1 MNSNAAI
8 DIQMVKAF
16 IKFRKDHKR
25 SPSLDSANDPNEVA
39 LCYWIKNQSHVF
51 RHVRKVPNYI
61 SKPLNDAG
69 LMGEFT
75 SLITFRGTQDK
86 AESFIKF
93 ISSRKHNQNLDF
105 EEDEWYFYRDWY
117 YSTLA
122 RKKAAQSTREK
133 VKSIFAKGGF
143 AGLESAKLHSKDLKA
158 LVIVNQCLI
167 WKKTTGKLPSI
178 NSKNK
183 LEKELATVLASNHCL
198 YVQSFIAQHGLRDV
212 PVTLPPFSPE
222 PKPEKNDRLSRLEA
236 TVEKLTALVEK
247 LSGKLLADDKVI
259 NISLPKK
266 KRNTNGVP
274 VKPFGSH
281 KGRIDASELV
291 GLAVYELANK
301 TQVTV
306 GIENVIEYKSGHKKY
321 ILRMPSAD
329 GKAFTRK
336 FFRWSTCKEL
346 KEISL
351 SV

>member
-1 MNSNAAI
+1 MSSAAI
-8 DIQMVKAF
+8 DIQMAKAY
-16 IKFRKDHKR
+16 IKFRKDKKR
-25 SPSLDSANDPNEVA
+25 TPNLDDANDPNEVA
-39 LCYWIKNQSHVF
+39 LCYWLKNQSHML
-51 RHVRKVPNYI
+51 RHVRHIPKHI
-61 SKPLNDAG
+61 AKPLSDAG
-69 LMGEFT
+69 LLPEFT

-86 AESFIKF
+86 AEAFMKF
-93 ISSRKHNQNLDF
+93 INSRKHNQTLDF
-105 EEDEWYFYRDWY
+105 EHDQWYMHREWY
-117 YSTLA
+117 YSCLT
-122 RKKAAQSTREK
+122 RKKATQTTRDK
-133 VKSIFAKGGF
+133 VKPIFSEAGF
-143 AGLESAKLHSKDLKA
+143 AGLESAKLCSKDLKN

-167 WKKTTGKLPSI
+167 WKKTLGQLPSI
-178 NSKNK
+178 TSKNK
-183 LEKELATVLASNHCL
+183 LEKELATVLASRHCG
-198 YVQSFIAQHGLRDV
+198 YVESFIAQHGLRDV
-212 PVTLPPFSPE
+212 PVTLPPFSPQS
-222 PKPEKNDRLSRLEA
+222 KPENNDRLSRLEA

-336 FFRWSTCKEL
+336 FFRWSTCKQL